1 MFLLDVMYYGK
12 AYPTSAEQKERV
24 LRCLSDLNFIGS
36 LGTDGTFSRGEHNN
50 EKSMDWST
58 TRIEKVQNLS
68 VFSLL
73 NSWYIGQPVFMQN
86 IAKKFLESMLKK

>member
-58 TRIEKVQNLS
+58 TRIEKVKKIKCFFFTEFLIYWTTC
-68 VFSLL
+68 F
-73 NSWYIGQPVFMQN
+73 Y
-86 IAKKFLESMLKK
+86 AKYS

>member
-36 LGTDGTFSRGEHNN
+36 LGTDGTFSRGEQNN

-68 VFSLL
+68 VFFFTEFLIY
-73 NSWYIGQPVFMQN
+73 WTTCFY
-86 IAKKFLESMLKK
+86 AKYS